1 MDQAKE
7 LAVCELRVHIL
18 DPLVYGHGRREAR
31 TVSLGG
37 DDSKCREMRAEP
49 VRHARGGGY
58 ILDKYKE

>member
-18 DPLVYGHGRREAR
+18 DPLVDGRGRREAR
-31 TVSLGG
+31 KVSLGG
-37 DDSKCREMRAEP
+37 DDSKCSKMRTEP

-58 ILDKYKE
+58 ILDKYKD